1 MDNKHYVHES
11 GLRFDVERLV
21 SADEKS
27 SHDITVIVVWLPN
40 RISNCMELIDWYYG
54 EPDMK
59 LTKEYAD
66 NWCTGKCAVELADLV
81 KSQNA

>member
-1 MDNKHYVHES
+1 MEKTCYFHES
-11 GLRFDVERLV
+11 GLRFDTERLV

-40 RISNCMELIDWYYG
+40 RISDCMELVDWYYG
-54 EPDMK
+54 ESDME

-66 NWCTGKCAVELADLV
+66 NWCSKKSVAELADYV
-81 KSQNA
+81 KDQNT